1 MHRTR
6 WHGLMISALRSNR
19 IEYAMQ
25 KQRDIRYY
33 PKDKLHLKQEV
44 PGAKMWAVA
53 LEQSMLTYFEVEPNS
68 YFDMHKHESEQIT
81 LVLEGVLYFEMQDRT
96 VDVNAGEVIAI
107 PSNSEHAVHTGN
119 ESARAVDAWSPVR
132 EEYKNGKS

>member
-1 MHRTR
+1 
-6 WHGLMISALRSNR
+6 
-19 IEYAMQ
+19 
-25 KQRDIRYY
+25 
-33 PKDKLHLKQEV
+33 
-44 PGAKMWAVA
+44 MWAVA

-132 EEYKNGKS
+132 EWKIITSESKELHTSAPDQHR